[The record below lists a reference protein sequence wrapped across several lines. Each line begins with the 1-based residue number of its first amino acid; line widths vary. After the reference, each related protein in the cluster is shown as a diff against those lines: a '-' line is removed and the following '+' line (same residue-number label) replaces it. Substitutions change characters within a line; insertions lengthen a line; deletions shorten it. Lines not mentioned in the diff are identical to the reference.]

1 VDLNLDTLKREI
13 LGYLDEAGFAVFHSL
28 PGTIDPSANVILWDT
43 EHHPD
48 YQMFLNVARKAGVQL
63 VLLGSREF
71 EASDVDE
78 LVEQLDTTDLPRE
91 EQREYRSRL
100 RDMRGYEGQTC
111 SIELAFDY
119 NQRLY
124 VYEVQPDWYEEFL
137 ELDEEILARVA
148 DDDDEMGSDDSLG
161 GYFSKN

>member
-13 LGYLDEAGFAVFHSL
+13 LGFLEEAGFAVFYSNAGAL
-28 PGTIDPSANVILWDT
+28 DGGPGMVLWDT

-48 YQMFLNVARKAGVQL
+48 YQMFLDVARKAEVKL
-63 VLLGSREF
+63 ILFGSREF
-71 EASDVDE
+71 EVSDVDE
-78 LVEQLDTTDLPRE
+78 LLEQIEMLDLPRD
-91 EQREYRSRL
+91 EQRDFRSRL
-100 RDMRGYEGQTC
+100 RDLRGYEGQTC

-137 ELDEEILARVA
+137 ELDEEILSRAA
-148 DDDDEMGSDDSLG
+148 DEDDDDEPYD